1 MATWVIGD
9 IHGCWR
15 TLQALLERIAW
26 DRRRDDLWLVGDLVN
41 RGPSSLEVLR
51 WASSK
56 SERLTAVLGNHDL
69 HLLARAAGV
78 AGARKED
85 TLDEVLAAPDR
96 DKLLGWLR
104 SRPLVH
110 HFGPWVL
117 VHAGLS
123 PEWNIEFTCGLA
135 EAVAERISGPNRG
148 SFIEML
154 YANRRTAWH
163 PELEGAEQLAAASSV
178 FTRMRMVGQDGR
190 ARLDFSGPP
199 GGAPEGWRPWFTAS
213 AVLRQGYA
221 LLFGHWAQLGFFRA
235 HDVACLDSG
244 CVYGGSLSA
253 LRLEDGRLEQEPIAD
268 PVVDPDSLDTMTTG
282 SR

>member
-15 TLQALLERIAW
+15 TLQALLDRIAW

-51 WASSK
+51 WAYSNR
-56 SERLTAVLGNHDL
+56 ERLTAVLGNHDL
-69 HLLARAAGV
+69 HLLARAAG
-78 AGARKED
+78 AAKAREED
-85 TLDEVLAAPDR
+85 TLDEVLAAPDS
-96 DKLLGWLR
+96 DELLRWLR
-104 SRPLVH
+104 ARPLVH

-135 EAVAERISGPNRG
+135 DAVSRRIAGPDG
-148 SFIEML
+148 DEGVTML
-154 YANRRTAWH
+154 YANRKTSWH
-163 PELEGAEQLAAASSV
+163 VELEGDELLAAAAAV
-178 FTRMRMVGQDGR
+178 FTRTRMVGQDGR
-190 ARLDFSGPP
+190 AQLDFSGSPAD
-199 GGAPEGWRPWFTAS
+199 APKGWRPWFTAS

-221 LLFGHWAQLGFFRA
+221 LLFGHWAQLGYFRA

-253 LRLEDGRLEQEPIAD
+253 LRLEDGRVAQEPTAD
-268 PVVDPDSLDTMTTG
+268 PSVTPD
-282 SR
+282 

>member
-15 TLQALLERIAW
+15 TLQALLDRIAW
-26 DRRRDDLWLVGDLVN
+26 DPGRDDLWLVGDLVN

-51 WASSK
+51 WAYSNR
-56 SERLTAVLGNHDL
+56 ERLTTVLGNHDL
-69 HLLARAAGV
+69 HLLARAAG
-78 AGARKED
+78 AAKAREED
-85 TLDEVLAAPDR
+85 TLDEVLAAPDC
-96 DKLLGWLR
+96 DELLRWLR
-104 SRPLVH
+104 ARPLVH

-135 EAVAERISGPNRG
+135 DAVSRRIAGPDGDQGVAALHTNRKI
-148 SFIEML
+148 S
-154 YANRRTAWH
+154 WH
-163 PELEGAEQLAAASSV
+163 VELEGDEQLAAAAAV
-178 FTRMRMVGQDGR
+178 FTRTRMVGQDGR
-190 ARLDFSGPP
+190 ARLDFSGSPAD
-199 GGAPEGWRPWFTAS
+199 APMGWRPWFTAS

-221 LLFGHWAQLGFFRA
+221 LLFGHWAQLGYFRA

-253 LRLEDGRLEQEPIAD
+253 LRLEDGRVAQEPTAD
-268 PVVDPDSLDTMTTG
+268 PSVIPD
-282 SR
+282 